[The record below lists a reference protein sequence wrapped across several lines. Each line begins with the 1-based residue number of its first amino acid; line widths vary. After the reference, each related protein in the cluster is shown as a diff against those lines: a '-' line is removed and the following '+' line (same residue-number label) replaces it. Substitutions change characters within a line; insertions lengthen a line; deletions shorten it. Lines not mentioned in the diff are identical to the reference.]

1 MGLRVGTNMASINA
15 QRNLIGSQRMMEKSS
30 AQMSSGSRITKSA
43 DDAAGLAISENMK
56 SQIRSAVQARRNAND
71 GASLVQAAEGGLSE
85 TTNIMVRLRELA
97 IQAASDTVGEEERS
111 MIDREAQQLK
121 TEIERISMTTAW
133 NSTKLLDGSTPQFD
147 FQIGLYSTENDR
159 IEFDSSENV
168 STLDN
173 LGLADVD
180 YTTKEGAR
188 DALSLLD
195 NASSM
200 VSKMRANL
208 GALQNRLMSTA
219 DTLAITEENLA
230 AANSRIRD
238 TDMAAAS
245 SEMARNQVLLQ
256 AGTATLVQANQNA
269 QMALKLLG

>member
-1 MGLRVGTNMASINA
+1 MGLRVGTNMPSINA

-85 TTNIMVRLRELA
+85 TTNIITRLRELA
-97 IQAASDTVGEEERS
+97 IQGASDTVGEEERS

-121 TEIERISMTTAW
+121 TEIERISQTTAW

-147 FQIGLYSTENDR
+147 FQIGLYSTPNDR

-173 LGLADVD
+173 LGLADID
-180 YTTKEGAR
+180 YNTKEGAR
-188 DALSLLD
+188 EALGLLD
-195 NASSM
+195 HSSSM
-200 VSKMRANL
+200 VSMMRANL
-208 GALQNRLMSTA
+208 GALQNRLVSTA
-219 DTLAITEENLA
+219 DTLAVTEENLA